1 MRETTLTRKTRET
14 EIEIALNLNQRGEN
28 KISTGVGFFD
38 HMLNLLAFQAGITLK
53 VIANGDL
60 NVDEHHTIEDIGII
74 LGQALKDALGN
85 KIGINRYGCAKI
97 PMDEALVETVLDI
110 SNRPYLVFNVE
121 LPACKVGDFETELV
135 EEFFRAVIVNAGIT
149 LHVNV
154 IHGKNTHHIIEGIFK
169 SFGRA
174 LGEAIKISS
183 DNIPSTKGV
192 L

>member
-121 LPACKVGDFETELV
+121 LPACKVGNFETELV

-183 DNIPSTKGV
+183 DSIPSTKGV

>member
-14 EIEIALNLNQRGEN
+14 EVEIALNLNQKGEN

-121 LPACKVGDFETELV
+121 LPTYKVGDFETELV
-135 EEFFRAVIVNAGIT
+135 EEFFRAVIVNVGIT

>member
-183 DNIPSTKGV
+183 DSIPSTKGV

>member
-14 EIEIALNLNQRGEN
+14 EVEIALNLNQKGEN

-121 LPACKVGDFETELV
+121 LPTYKVGDFETELV

>member
-1 MRETTLTRKTRET
+1 MRETTSTRKTRET
-14 EIEIALNLNQRGEN
+14 EIEIALNLNQKGEN

-60 NVDEHHTIEDIGII
+60 NVDQHHTIEDIGII
-74 LGQALKDALGN
+74 LGQTLKDALGN

-97 PMDEALVETVLDI
+97 PMDEVLIETVLDI

-121 LPACKVGDFETELV
+121 LPVCKIGDFETELV

>member
-1 MRETTLTRKTRET
+1 MRETTSTRKTRET
-14 EIEIALNLNQRGEN
+14 EIEIALNLNQKGEN

-60 NVDEHHTIEDIGII
+60 SVDQHHTIEDIGII
-74 LGQALKDALGN
+74 LGQTLKDALGN

-97 PMDEALVETVLDI
+97 PMDEVLIETVLDI

-121 LPACKVGDFETELV
+121 LPVCKIGDFETELV

-183 DNIPSTKGV
+183 DNLPSTKGV